1 MVKNKK
7 KTDVEANYRQKDKKT
22 KHIESSE
29 HQKKQKTEEKPEHQ
43 SSIGRYMNK

>member
-7 KTDVEANYRQKDKKT
+7 KTDIETVSEQKNKKT
-22 KHIESSE
+22 KHIDSHD
-29 HQKKQKTEEKPEHQ
+29 HQKKQKTEEKVEHQ